1 MAFDY
6 ESLKP
11 VGSLILDM
19 RTKANCARMIAA
31 IFTMAMFYASVC
43 STTCAIGFCPNQGQ
57 QTAGHDCDQPSSHH
71 SDPSGHQTPD
81 KPDCSQHQHPGLFLT
96 KSGNL
101 SQFQLS
107 VVSHLNDSTTAFS
120 SVHGVVP
127 TFIHAEV
134 PDQSP
139 PLASSL
145 LLKQQISVLRI

>member
-19 RTKANCARMIAA
+19 RTKANWARMIAA

-107 VVSHLNDSTTAFS
+107 VVSHPNDSAAPFS
-120 SVHGVVP
+120 SMRGVVS
-127 TFIHAEV
+127 TFIHAEA

-139 PLASSL
+139 LLASSL
-145 LLKQQISVLRI
+145 FLKQQISVLRI